1 MYYEKPTE
9 QKRISASEL
18 AYINTD
24 VEVEDTYVDG
34 KITNKISWS
43 TLLSYKQTWAFAFG
57 KFMTDGVWWFFLFWL
72 PGYLKDQY
80 SMEGTAIILPL
91 SILYSMTMVGSVGG
105 GYFPTYFI
113 NKGMKAY
120 DGRMK
125 AMLTIAFIP
134 LIVLAVQPLGY
145 ISYWVPVIFIG
156 IGTAAHQAWSANIYT
171 TVSDMF
177 PKRSIATV
185 IGIGGMA
192 GGMGGVLVSKVGGW
206 MFDAYKLT
214 GVKQAWEQAS
224 STGFGDYLNTIKS
237 AQITDK
243 KGVLI
248 DLTQKDWSNLTKDV
262 QAKIQ
267 ALDPSHYDTFLA
279 IQKHAVHDSLTT
291 AYTIMF
297 AFCALAYL
305 IAWSVMKALVPKE
318 KIINL

>member
-1 MYYEKPTE
+1 M
-9 QKRISASEL
+9 
-18 AYINTD
+18 
-24 VEVEDTYVDG
+24 
-34 KITNKISWS
+34 
-43 TLLSYKQTWAFAFG
+43 
-57 KFMTDGVWWFFLFWL
+57 
-72 PGYLKDQY
+72 
-80 SMEGTAIILPL
+80 
-91 SILYSMTMVGSVGG
+91 
-105 GYFPTYFI
+105 
-113 NKGMKAY
+113 
-120 DGRMK
+120 
-125 AMLTIAFIP
+125 
-134 LIVLAVQPLGY
+134 
-145 ISYWVPVIFIG
+145 
-156 IGTAAHQAWSANIYT
+156 
-171 TVSDMF
+171 
-177 PKRSIATV
+177 
-185 IGIGGMA
+185 
-192 GGMGGVLVSKVGGW
+192 
-206 MFDAYKLT
+206 
-214 GVKQAWEQAS
+214 KQAWEQAS